1 MYILILAIC
10 SYCTSTGT
18 KTNTRNTF
26 EFISAP
32 PYQER
37 RDFLIVGA
45 VLACTFDRMRTPR
58 VPRVPRAA
66 QFRHLRAVSRTT
78 EALVLTAFYA
88 QVESSSRALRS
99 AARTQRL
106 SLCCLVSLHAPP

>member
-1 MYILILAIC
+1 MYNMYVLVQQIHEN
-10 SYCTSTGT
+10 
-18 KTNTRNTF
+18 TNL
-26 EFISAP
+26 ELISAP
-32 PYQER
+32 PNQGPR
-37 RDFLIVGA
+37 AILIVGA

-99 AARTQRL
+99 AAAHSA
-106 SLCCLVSLHAPP
+106 SLCCLVTLQAPP